1 MPKFVKKDN
10 YGTVPKYLE
19 ARKKQ
24 MAEHQ
29 ANYEQYI
36 QQRLQK
42 GALNQVTAAERYRKL
57 TFDHIYFNINHDR
70 HSTSIH
76 QYNSDAAIFCTL
88 FLIDS

>member
-1 MPKFVKKDN
+1 MLTNELVIFNNQLLLIQDSLQDSGLVPKFVKKEN

-29 ANYEQYI
+29 KNYEQYI

-42 GALNQVTAAERYRKL
+42 GALNQISAEER
-57 TFDHIYFNINHDR
+57 
-70 HSTSIH
+70 
-76 QYNSDAAIFCTL
+76 
-88 FLIDS
+88 